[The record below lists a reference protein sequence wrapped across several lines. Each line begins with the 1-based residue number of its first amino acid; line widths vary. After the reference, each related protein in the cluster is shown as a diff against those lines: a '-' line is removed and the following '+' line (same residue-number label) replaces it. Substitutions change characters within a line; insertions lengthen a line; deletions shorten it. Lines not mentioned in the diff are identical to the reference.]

1 MKILIADMNS
11 EVMTYEGVADIEVPE
26 TRDEPFILLYDN
38 KSRCIAAIPVDL
50 VSGIFIDYEEEE
62 PEEQNDF
69 VITAN
74 SKSLDEI
81 NTKAAFSR
89 SNYWSK

>member
-1 MKILIADMNS
+1 MKILIANMEN
-11 EVMTYEGVADIEVPE
+11 EITTYEGVSDIEVPE

-38 KSRCIAAIPVDL
+38 KSRCIAALPVDL
-50 VSGIFIDYEEEE
+50 VSGIFIDHEDEIKE
-62 PEEQNDF
+62 NDV

-74 SKSLDEI
+74 SKSLDDI
-81 NTKAAFSR
+81 NTKAAFER